1 MSPTLKSIRLPS
13 GVKLEYAEQGARDGT
28 PVILLHGITDSWRSY
43 EPVLPHLPSSL
54 RAFALSQRGHG
65 GSSRPKQ
72 GYAPRDLAADVAA
85 FIEALD
91 LGPALVV
98 GHSMG
103 TCVAQSFAIDYR
115 RQVLG
120 LVLVGSFCRVG
131 DNPGIAE
138 LWQEVEKLGDPIS
151 PVFVREF
158 QESTLTL
165 PVHPAFLDA
174 VIAESLK
181 VPARVWRDALQ
192 GMKSF
197 DRSGELRKVKAPAL
211 ILWGDRDGFAR
222 RVDQDDLSAA
232 LPCAQLSIYEGVG
245 HALHWEDPRR
255 FSAELCAF
263 ARSLARQPQRSA
275 A

>member
-13 GVKLEYAEQGARDGT
+13 GVKLEYAEQGAGDGT

-72 GYAPRDLAADVAA
+72 SYAPRDFAADVAA
-85 FIEALD
+85 FIEALG
-91 LGPALVV
+91 LGPAIVV

-103 TCVAQSFAIDYR
+103 SCVAQSFAIDYP
-115 RQVLG
+115 RQVQG
-120 LVLVGSFCRVG
+120 LVLVGSFCRLA
-131 DNPGIAE
+131 DNPAVAE
-138 LWQEVEKLGDPIS
+138 FWQEVEKLGDPVS
-151 PVFVREF
+151 PAFVRDF

-165 PVHPAFLDA
+165 PVHSAFLDA
-174 VIAESLK
+174 IVAESLK

-192 GMKSF
+192 GLMSF
-197 DRSGELRKVKAPAL
+197 DRSAELRKVKAPTL
-211 ILWGDRDGFAR
+211 ILWGDCDGFAR

-232 LPCAQLSIYEGVG
+232 LPRAQLSIYEGVG
-245 HALHWEDPRR
+245 HALHWEDQRR
-255 FSAELCAF
+255 FSAELCGFVKSIAP
-263 ARSLARQPQRSA
+263 RQRSA